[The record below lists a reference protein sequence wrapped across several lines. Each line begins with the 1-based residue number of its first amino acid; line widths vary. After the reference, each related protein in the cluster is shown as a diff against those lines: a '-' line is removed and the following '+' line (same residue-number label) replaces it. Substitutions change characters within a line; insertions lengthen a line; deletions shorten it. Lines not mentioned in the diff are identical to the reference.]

1 MVSTR
6 MRKGF
11 SSSGSRAMAGIFVA
25 SALCVS
31 CLASAQYPN
40 QDRNQYPNQD
50 RNQYPSQDRNQYPNQ
65 DRDRDRITTLVPGT
79 VIPVRT
85 NEAIDVRKGDYRVYT
100 GIVDQDV
107 RGNDGHLAIPRGS
120 SVELIVRFNNNN
132 DMFLDLDSVTA
143 NGQRYA
149 VKTDPKRVESLQDN
163 SLVGGIIGAISG
175 AEVRGQAVRVP
186 RDTVVTFRLQRP
198 LDMGIADRGV
208 TREGR
213 HYHDYERDWYGGR
226 DSNR

>member
-1 MVSTR
+1 MVSTGI
-6 MRKGF
+6 RKGF
-11 SSSGSRAMAGIFVA
+11 SSSGVRAAAGLFIA
-25 SALCVS
+25 SALCFS
-31 CLASAQYPN
+31 SLASAQYPN

-50 RNQYPSQDRNQYPNQ
+50 RNQYPDHDRNQYPDH

-100 GIVDQDV
+100 ATVDQDV
-107 RGNDGHLAIPRGS
+107 RGNDGRLAIPRGS
-120 SVELIVRFNNNN
+120 NVELIVRFNRDN
-132 DMFLDLDSVTA
+132 DMTLDLDSVTA

-149 VKTDPKRVESLQDN
+149 MKTDAKRVESQHDN
-163 SLVGGIIGAISG
+163 GLVAGIIGAING
-175 AEVRGQAVRVP
+175 ASVSGQAVRVP
-186 RDTVVTFRLQRP
+186 RDTVISFRLQRP
-198 LDMGIADRGV
+198 LDMGVADRGV

-226 DSNR
+226 